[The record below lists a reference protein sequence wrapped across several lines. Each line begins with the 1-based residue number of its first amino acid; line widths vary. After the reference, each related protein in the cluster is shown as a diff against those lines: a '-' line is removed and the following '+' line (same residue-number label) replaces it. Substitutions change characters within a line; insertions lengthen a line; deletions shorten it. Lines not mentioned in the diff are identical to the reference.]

1 MFRGDPNFELSGNR
15 YTADLSVFSNP
26 GPGRFG
32 NLKRNAFRGPG
43 YWRTDASLFKK
54 MRFTEN
60 KELEFRIEAVN
71 FFNHVNR
78 GNPATNI
85 DSDNFGVISN
95 VAYDGNDLMRNF
107 QFGLRFKF

>member
-1 MFRGDPNFELSGNR
+1 LSGNVYSFDR
-15 YTADLSVFSNP
+15 SVFSD
-26 GPGRFG
+26 PGRGTFG

-54 MRFTEN
+54 MRFTES

-78 GNPATNI
+78 ANPAANI

-95 VAYDGNDLMRNF
+95 VAYNGDDLMRNF
-107 QFGLRFKF
+107 QFALRFRF